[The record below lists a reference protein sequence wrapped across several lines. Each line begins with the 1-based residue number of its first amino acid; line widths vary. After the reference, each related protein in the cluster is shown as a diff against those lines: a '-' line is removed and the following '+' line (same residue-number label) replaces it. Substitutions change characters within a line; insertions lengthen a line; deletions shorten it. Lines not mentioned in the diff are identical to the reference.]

1 MGYIGDIAFR
11 IPMQLFDKYDYRLAN
26 FEVRAINYIHE
37 ILQPQ
42 PWKQYM
48 AINSIY
54 SLRA

>member
-1 MGYIGDIAFR
+1 MGYIGDIAFK

-26 FEVRAINYIHE
+26 FEVRAIKYIHE